1 MSYDFDRVIDRRR
14 TASNKWRKYGD
25 DVLPLWVADMDFA
38 SPEPVVRA
46 LRERAEHGVYGYL
59 YEEPEFAEIFVDRL
73 QKRYGWRVSPE
84 AVVLLPGVI
93 PGFNM
98 AARAVAEPGD
108 GILIQTPA
116 YPPLLRVPGNIG
128 LTHDA
133 MELTRQAGGRYVV
146 DLDAFPSAIRER
158 TKVFLLCNPHNPVG
172 RAYERAELEVMAQA
186 CLRHDLVIIS
196 DEIHCDI
203 MFSGHQHTPIA
214 SLAPE
219 IASRTLTMMAPSKTF
234 NLAGLKCSV
243 AVIPDARLRERFL
256 AQKLDLVHGLNV
268 FGFTAALAAYRDG
281 QAWLDELLRYLEAN
295 RDFMHEYVRA
305 NLSGVTMSPP
315 EATYLAW
322 LDCREAPILGGD
334 PWTFFLERAKVAL
347 NDGAAF
353 GAGGKGFVR
362 LNFACPRSTLQEG
375 LERMRGAL
383 AALPRRA

>member
-1 MSYDFDRVIDRRR
+1 
-14 TASNKWRKYGD
+14 
-25 DVLPLWVADMDFA
+25 
-38 SPEPVVRA
+38 
-46 LRERAEHGVYGYL
+46 
-59 YEEPEFAEIFVDRL
+59 
-73 QKRYGWRVSPE
+73 
-84 AVVLLPGVI
+84 
-93 PGFNM
+93 
-98 AARAVAEPGD
+98 
-108 GILIQTPA
+108 
-116 YPPLLRVPGNIG
+116 
-128 LTHDA
+128 
-133 MELTRQAGGRYVV
+133 
-146 DLDAFPSAIRER
+146 
-158 TKVFLLCNPHNPVG
+158 
-172 RAYERAELEVMAQA
+172 
-186 CLRHDLVIIS
+186 VIIS

-268 FGFTAALAAYRDG
+268 FGYTAALAAYRDG
-281 QAWLDELLRYLEAN
+281 QSWLDELLRYLEAN

-322 LDCREAPILGGD
+322 LDCREARIPGGD